1 MNQLFG
7 YLQYFGAVF
16 YLLSVFALVGFSSLY
31 IVRAP
36 KLLSPT
42 ESILLAPVIGV
53 AVITIPM
60 TVLASYE
67 IGISSLLVWA
77 LVAGI
82 CSVAVVMAS
91 VKHEIGQVRTLLFQ
105 SLRSVRYWIVGISVG
120 FIPYLSLMLKEEFP
134 IGFGTSA
141 TWTNNDLGAY
151 IQMATNVGRSGVADA
166 GLVTG
171 WNAGLQASFDHPGS
185 HALFASIARLLHR
198 EPYQVG
204 IVLMATVMT
213 VFFLSAVVVI
223 SRIGKRP
230 ISTMLMIG
238 TVVVAINPPVI
249 AAATNFFYP
258 HLASIAMSLG
268 FCALILILNETAES
282 KGGFVLLGV
291 LTAATWLVSIE
302 IAVVMMSL
310 ISLFVLSRKSEMGRV
325 KLLSY
330 LVVGHIS
337 VFAMGLLIRFT
348 LFKSQFDVMTRM
360 STGGVAGW
368 KSNFVSPTMILG
380 VTPTQF
386 GGPYSAG
393 VRFWDVAIVFASLA
407 LVTVLTVKKKVD
419 LTIALSCFA
428 LNCFVLVA
436 VKKWGIDG
444 YQTWKLVTTFTPFF
458 MILLLILLLSIDTEK
473 LSGSWFLVPLLTV
486 GATYSWSGSIWKD
499 HSASYISQELS
510 QITHMEEIQ
519 RQVGLNVLIE
529 PFFPTMSAS
538 VMSGVPT
545 RMSSPNYYFFE
556 GQELLY
562 RCTLATE
569 ETLKSI
575 ENPGPII
582 ARRGHYVLVGT
593 PACD

>member
-1 MNQLFG
+1 MSQLFG

-16 YLLSVFALVGFSSLY
+16 YLLSVFALVGFSSLH
-31 IVRAP
+31 IVQAP
-36 KLLSPT
+36 KLLSAT

-60 TVLASYE
+60 TILASYE

-77 LVAGI
+77 LVIGV
-82 CSVAVVMAS
+82 CSVALAVAS
-91 VKHEIGQVRTLLFQ
+91 IKHEIGQVRTLLFQ
-105 SLRSVRYWIVGISVG
+105 NLRSVGYWIVGISVG
-120 FIPYLSLMLKEEFP
+120 FIPYFSLMLKERFP

-151 IQMATNVGRSGVADA
+151 IQMATNVGHSGVADA

-185 HALFASIARLLHR
+185 HALFAAIARLLHR

-213 VFFLSAVVVI
+213 LIFLSAVVVI

-230 ISTMLMIG
+230 ISILLMIG
-238 TVVVAINPPVI
+238 TVVVAINPPLV

-258 HLASIAMSLG
+258 HLASIAMSIG
-268 FCALILILNETAES
+268 FCALSLVLNESAESRGGFLIL
-282 KGGFVLLGV
+282 GI

-310 ISLFVLSRKSEMGRV
+310 ISVFILCRKSEMGRV
-325 KLLSY
+325 KFMGY
-330 LVVGHIS
+330 LVAGHVL
-337 VFAMGLLIRFT
+337 VFAFGLLVRFT
-348 LFKSQFDVMTRM
+348 LFKSQFDVMTRL
-360 STGGVAGW
+360 STSGVAGW
-368 KSNFVSPTMILG
+368 KSNFVSPVMILG
-380 VTPTQF
+380 MVPTQF
-386 GGPYSAG
+386 GGPYSDG
-393 VRFWDVAIVFASLA
+393 TRFWDVAIVLASLT
-407 LVTVLTVKKKVD
+407 LLTVLTLKKKVD
-419 LTIALSCFA
+419 LTIAFSGVALS
-428 LNCFVLVA
+428 CFVLVA

-444 YQTWKLVTTFTPFF
+444 YQTWKLVTTLTPFF

-473 LSGSWFLVPLLTV
+473 LSSSWFLVPLLTV

-499 HSASYISQELS
+499 PSASYLSQELS
-510 QITHMEEIQ
+510 QITHTEEIQ

-529 PFFPTMSAS
+529 PFFRTMSAS

-575 ENPGPII
+575 KNPGPII

>member
-7 YLQYFGAVF
+7 YLQYFVAVF
-16 YLLSVFALVGFSSLY
+16 YLLSVFAAVGFSSLN

-36 KLLSPT
+36 KLLSAT

-53 AVITIPM
+53 AVIAIPM

-77 LVAGI
+77 LVI
-82 CSVAVVMAS
+82 SLCSVALVMAFI
-91 VKHEIGQVRTLLFQ
+91 KHEIGQVRTLLCQ
-105 SLRSVRYWIVGISVG
+105 SLRSVRYWIVGIAVG
-120 FIPYLSLMLKEEFP
+120 FIPYFSLMLKEGFP

-151 IQMATNVGRSGVADA
+151 IQMATNVAHAGVADA

-185 HALFASIARLLHR
+185 HALFAAIARLLHR

-204 IVLMATVMT
+204 VVLMATVMALI
-213 VFFLSAVVVI
+213 FLSAVVVI
-223 SRIGKRP
+223 SRISKRP
-230 ISTMLMIG
+230 ISALLISG
-238 TVVVAINPPVI
+238 SVVVAINPPLV

-258 HLASIAMSLG
+258 HLASLAMSLG
-268 FCALILILNETAES
+268 FCALLLILNETSES
-282 KGGFVLLGV
+282 SGGFLILGI

-310 ISLFVLSRKSEMGRV
+310 ISLFVISRKSEMGRLN
-325 KLLSY
+325 LLRY
-330 LVVGHIS
+330 LAVGHIS
-337 VFAMGLLIRFT
+337 VFALGLLIRFT

-360 STGGVAGW
+360 STSGVAGW

-380 VTPTQF
+380 MTPTQF
-386 GGPYSAG
+386 GGPYSDG
-393 VRFWDVAIVFASLA
+393 VRFWDVTIALACLA
-407 LVTVLTVKKKVD
+407 LLTVLTLRKKVD
-419 LTIALSCFA
+419 LTIASAGIALSF
-428 LNCFVLVA
+428 FVLVA
-436 VKKWGIDG
+436 VQKWGIDA
-444 YQTWKLVTTFTPFF
+444 YQTWKLVTTLTPFF
-458 MILLLILLLSIDTEK
+458 IILLLILLLAIDMEN
-473 LSGSWFLVPLLTV
+473 LSGKWLLLPLLTV
-486 GATYSWSGSIWKD
+486 GATYSWSGSIWRD
-499 HSASYISQELS
+499 QSASYVSQELS
-510 QITHMEEIQ
+510 QITHTEEIQ

-529 PFFPTMSAS
+529 PFFRTMAAS

-545 RMSSPNYYFFE
+545 RMASPSYYFFE

-582 ARRGHYVLVGT
+582 TRRGHYVLVGT